1 MNKFYELSFVN
12 HIRNNDDLSEQ
23 FDKYFEPVIN
33 KLGEILSESK
43 RAELEDL
50 LSDCA
55 SNAFRFAGVVGMEL
69 AVGVIDGTIKQKIED
84 QQEDNVMDNRQ
95 KLHQM
100 IDRIDSDRALA
111 YLESFIKHWINE
123 FSVDLKGGQGYEE

>member
-43 RAELEDL
+43 RAELEVL

-55 SNAFRFAGVVGMEL
+55 SYAFRFAGVVGMEL

-84 QQEDNVMDNRQ
+84 
-95 KLHQM
+95 
-100 IDRIDSDRALA
+100 
-111 YLESFIKHWINE
+111 
-123 FSVDLKGGQGYEE
+123 

>member
-1 MNKFYELSFVN
+1 MQTGTSFKNIFLEGDIIMNK
-12 HIRNNDDLSEQ
+12 
-23 FDKYFEPVIN
+23 
-33 KLGEILSESK
+33 
-43 RAELEDL
+43 A
-50 LSDCA
+50 
-55 SNAFRFAGVVGMEL
+55 
-69 AVGVIDGTIKQKIED
+69 
-84 QQEDNVMDNRQ
+84 MDNRQ